1 MEGIVSAAGTLL
13 LVVVILALCYVAT
26 RKIGKI
32 QLGMGAGGGKYISI
46 LDRQALGQDKA
57 VALVKVGDRYLLL
70 GIAVS
75 QVSLLAEVP
84 CDEVTEEG
92 SEKQEAID
100 FNSIMEKLKDR
111 KK

>member
-13 LVVVILALCYVAT
+13 LIVVILAFCYVAT

-32 QLGMGAGGGKYISI
+32 QMGTGAGGGKYISL

-57 VALVKVGDRYLLL
+57 VALVKVGERYLLL
-70 GIAVS
+70 GIAAS

-92 SEKQEAID
+92 PAEQETLD
-100 FNSIMEKLKDR
+100 FKSIMEKLKDR

>member
-32 QLGMGAGGGKYISI
+32 QLGTGAGGGKYISI

-70 GIAVS
+70 GIAAS

-92 SEKQEAID
+92 SAKQEAID

>member
-13 LVVVILALCYVAT
+13 LIVVILALCYVAT

-32 QLGMGAGGGKYISI
+32 QMGTGAGGGKYISL

-57 VALVKVGDRYLLL
+57 VALVKVGERYLLL
-70 GIAVS
+70 GIAAS

-92 SEKQEAID
+92 PAEQEILD
-100 FNSIMEKLKDR
+100 FKSIMEKLKDR

>member
-57 VALVKVGDRYLLL
+57 VALVK
-70 GIAVS
+70 
-75 QVSLLAEVP
+75 
-84 CDEVTEEG
+84 
-92 SEKQEAID
+92 EAID